1 MSRGFLKIL
10 MLTQFLD
17 PTRGGGESII
27 YQIANK
33 LSKRGHKI
41 SIIKHKITG
50 GRYAYNNNIQV
61 IEISP
66 AIEHKGQL
74 PASFLQ
80 NFLYIIN
87 CVRSGLKIIKN
98 EKTHIIHANNYT
110 PVFAGWLISKLTRRP
125 MVVTIHDVASLH
137 GIDFWRKWMGQFG
150 KLSYLKSLIGYVTE
164 LLTLWLAENIHTVST
179 TSKKDI
185 LTLFPQKKNNLW
197 IISNGL
203 DLEHYRVLDD
213 EIKYGNEMTFIG
225 RLVFYKNL
233 DVVLKALSLIPEN
246 VNFKL
251 TILGNGP
258 MRQEWEKL
266 SAKWGVSEK
275 VSFLGYVSHE
285 QKVRVLRRI
294 SALVLPSFFEG
305 FGIVILE
312 AWAFKKPVIVADV
325 SPLNEIV
332 EHGRD
337 GFVADPYNPEEWAKY
352 VKLLLENKDLAQKMG
367 ENGYEKL
374 INHYTIEKTVDKLER
389 LYKQIIFT
397 KELSIH

>member
-1 MSRGFLKIL
+1 MSRGSLKIL

-27 YQIANK
+27 YQIANE

-41 SIIKHKITG
+41 CIIKHKITG
-50 GRYAYNNNIQV
+50 RRYAYNNNNIQV
-61 IEISP
+61 VEISP
-66 AIEHKGQL
+66 TIEYKGRL

-87 CVRSGLKIIKN
+87 CVRSGLKIIKS

-110 PVFAGWLISKLTRRP
+110 PVFAGWFISKVTRRP
-125 MVVTIHDVASLH
+125 MVVTIHDIASLH
-137 GIDFWRKWMGQFG
+137 GIDFWRKWMEQFG
-150 KLSYLKSLIGYVTE
+150 KLSYLKSLIGYVAE
-164 LLTLWLAENIHTVST
+164 LLTIRLAENIHTVSA

-197 IISNGL
+197 VISNGL
-203 DLEHYRVLDD
+203 DLEHYRILDGD
-213 EIKYGNEMTFIG
+213 EIKYGDEIAFIG

-233 DVVLKALSLIPEN
+233 NVVLKALSLIPEN

-251 TILGNGP
+251 IVVGNGP

-266 SAKWGVSEK
+266 AAKWGVQKK
-275 VSFLGYVSHE
+275 VNFLGYVSHE
-285 QKVRVLRRI
+285 EKLRVLRKI

-337 GFVADPYNPEEWAKY
+337 GFVADPYNPKEWAKY
-352 VKLLLENKDLAQKMG
+352 IKMLLEDRDLARKIG
-367 ENGYEKL
+367 ENGYRKL
-374 INHYTIEKTVDKLER
+374 IDQYTVEKIVSKFEQ
-389 LYKQIIFT
+389 LYKEVA
-397 KELSIH
+397 K